1 MKEQKGSLKDD
12 LIFLFL
18 KIIIFLLLGI
28 MVFRFVFG
36 VFRCNDDMMYP
47 AVKAGDLAVFYRLQK
62 EYQPSNVVV
71 VEKNGEKQI
80 RRVIAM
86 PGDEVDIT
94 SEGLLINGYLQ
105 QEAEI
110 FTDISPYVNGI
121 EFPILVGEDEYF
133 VLGDNR
139 INAKDSRIYGTV
151 KKAEIKGVVM
161 TLIRRRGF

>member
-1 MKEQKGSLKDD
+1 MKEQKDSLKDD

-36 VFRCNDDMMYP
+36 VFRCNDDMMSP

-62 EYQPSNVVV
+62 EYQPTNIVV

-110 FTDISPYVNGI
+110 FTDTFPYVNGM
-121 EFPILVGEDEYF
+121 EFPILVGQDEYF

-151 KKAEIKGVVM
+151 KRGEIKGVVM